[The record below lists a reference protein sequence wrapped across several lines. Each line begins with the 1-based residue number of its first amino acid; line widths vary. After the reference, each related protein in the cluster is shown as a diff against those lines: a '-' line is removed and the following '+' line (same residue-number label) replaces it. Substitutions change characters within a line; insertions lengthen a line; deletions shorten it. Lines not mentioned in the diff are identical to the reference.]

1 MELCPVLPKT
11 TNGVI
16 HHALQHTITVCMFI
30 YVVLRLKHKNF
41 NFFNYLNFKIKEF
54 TDTNFYVVIV
64 NLGTLILTS
73 ILNIFIKGI
82 PEGHEHRL

>member
-1 MELCPVLPKT
+1 MYVYICSLKT
-11 TNGVI
+11 KAQKF
-16 HHALQHTITVCMFI
+16 H
-30 YVVLRLKHKNF
+30 
-41 NFFNYLNFKIKEF
+41 FFYYLDFKIKEF